1 MWFIWELIPSLWTV
15 MMYVRLFYLIQL
27 SFKNRQSQWWSFFL
41 CFEYFHLPLLWKH
54 WKKCYFF
61 LKGLAL
67 NFVYTDAVL
76 TFFLLLEPTVRTEL
90 MEQIPPIAIFL
101 QESRPKF
108 PTAFFEYLMPIVVR
122 YLTDVN
128 NQVGKTDNM
137 SWIIGKFCVIWWI

>member
-1 MWFIWELIPSLWTV
+1 MVI
-15 MMYVRLFYLIQL
+15 
-27 SFKNRQSQWWSFFL
+27 FL
-41 CFEYFHLPLLWKH
+41 CFEYFHFPLVKTLN
-54 WKKCYFF
+54 KKCYFF
-61 LKGLAL
+61 LKVLDL
-67 NFVYTDAVL
+67 NFVFTDVVL

-128 NQVGKTDNM
+128 NQVGKPDNI
-137 SWIIGKFCVIWWI
+137 S

>member
-15 MMYVRLFYLIQL
+15 MMYVRLFYFIQL
-27 SFKNRQSQWWSFFL
+27 SFKNRQSQWWYFFVL
-41 CFEYFHLPLLWKH
+41 SIFIFLYCENIEKNAT
-54 WKKCYFF
+54 FF

-67 NFVYTDAVL
+67 NFVYTDVVL

-137 SWIIGKFCVIWWI
+137 SWIIGKFCVI